1 MKRAFEKRINR
12 RRPYLVF
19 IISISFGSFS
29 TAVASCRL
37 ALDIRD
43 TACCCCPA
51 QHPPQRNPN
60 CCCRQGPCSKLTP
73 HVPRWK
79 DSTHQL
85 AHCFLLVRF
94 VSLARSQRNGLSSF
108 GNHQTEVYNSH
119 PALLQQCAFSAR
131 PTSYQPANH
140 EKGERWCCASC
151 LPLCAHHHRLHA
163 HRNAASQVR
172 FLCHLWSAFPAHNN
186 NSAYVPTTPLFLSN
200 QTKTTN
206 QKPQPFFFSCFDL
219 CVCVCV
225 CVARSHAFLFC

>member
-94 VSLARSQRNGLSSF
+94 VSLARKGMVFPLLAIIKRKCITRTQRCFSSAHLAHAQHRINQPTMKRESA
-108 GNHQTEVYNSH
+108 GVV
-119 PALLQQCAFSAR
+119 LLVCLCVLITIAYTHTATQPHKYAF
-131 PTSYQPANH
+131 
-140 EKGERWCCASC
+140 
-151 LPLCAHHHRLHA
+151 
-163 HRNAASQVR
+163 
-172 FLCHLWSAFPAHNN
+172 
-186 NSAYVPTTPLFLSN
+186 YVISGPLFLPTTTTVPMFQRHPSSFQIKPKQ
-200 QTKTTN
+200 QTKSHS
-206 QKPQPFFFSCFDL
+206 PFFFLVLICA
-219 CVCVCV
+219 CVCACV
-225 CVARSHAFLFC
+225 LLAATPFFFVD